1 MWSLAKGSLLGG
13 KAQPVYVTNLGNV
26 AGKLLPTKLGR
37 ALGKASSY
45 LGSTLAIGSAAY
57 QIYDTAKNANST
69 TEKVAGYG
77 DAIGGL
83 AGGLAGAKLGALA
96 GSWGGPIGVAIGG
109 VLGSLAGSLGGGK
122 IGSWLGRSLFNSE
135 PSTSGSPPAVLAT
148 ANQPNNRELTQT
160 LQFSPTV
167 QVNVQ
172 GELKQPRQL
181 AEVLMPHLHSLFE
194 QFRQQQQRAVWYDAP
209 QV

>member
-1 MWSLAKGSLLGG
+1 M
-13 KAQPVYVTNLGNV
+13 P
-26 AGKLLPTKLGR
+26 
-37 ALGKASSY
+37 
-45 LGSTLAIGSAAY
+45 LAIGSAAY

-69 TEKVAGYG
+69 TEKTTGYG

-96 GSWGGPIGVAIGG
+96 GSWGGPIGIAIGG
-109 VLGSLAGSLGGGK
+109 VLGSLVGSLGGGK
-122 IGSWLGRSLFNSE
+122 LGSWLGESLFSPE
-135 PSTSGSPPAVLAT
+135 PSPTNLTPPAALAT
-148 ANQPNNRELTQT
+148 ANPPHNRKPTQT

-172 GELKQPRQL
+172 VDLKQPRQL
-181 AEVLMPHLHSLFE
+181 AEALMPYLHSLFE
-194 QFRQQQQRAVWYDAP
+194 QFRQQQQRAVWYDVP